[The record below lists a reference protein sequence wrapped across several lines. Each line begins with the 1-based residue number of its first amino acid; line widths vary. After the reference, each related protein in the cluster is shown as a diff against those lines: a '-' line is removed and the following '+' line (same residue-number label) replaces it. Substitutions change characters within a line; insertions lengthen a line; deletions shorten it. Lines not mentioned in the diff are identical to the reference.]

1 MSNSLSRRFS
11 TELQIGNV
19 RKRTAVML
27 NKTLTILGI
36 AILAS
41 GLVIL
46 APVAVSAQVSLS
58 LQDAITMGLQNNE
71 QYRSVLQEEER
82 ARQRIKEAR
91 AGILPDLKF
100 DASYTRVFEL
110 PTSVFSITN
119 QSTGQVETSVLKF
132 GTDYN
137 ASWGFSV
144 EQSLWEGGKV
154 FAAWSA
160 ARHYRHMTDA
170 SSRQANIDL
179 QTQVARAFL
188 TASLARRLVLVAE
201 KTLEVAEENL
211 AVASQKYEQGLVSE
225 YDHLR
230 AQVRVANLRP
240 SVIEARN
247 QRELADSQL
256 RILIGMPP
264 GDSLNLIESEPD
276 SSNWESLSLDA
287 LVSQAD
293 GQRPDLSAS
302 DFEVN
307 ILKDNLRAAKADYW
321 PVLKLHGSVNWQ
333 IQTDDFGFPY
343 DDRTRSWQG
352 MLTLSY
358 PIFDG
363 FRRSGMVGI
372 AKVDLSQAKLR
383 QQHLSNQVSLE
394 IEQARNR
401 FLDATE
407 RLGAQEE
414 TVGQAERGLAIAN
427 VRYESGVG
435 TQLEVMDAQ
444 LELTTARINAETAR
458 YDRLVARAEWRRAMG
473 EPVVAG
479 LAEK

>member
-1 MSNSLSRRFS
+1 M
-11 TELQIGNV
+11 
-19 RKRTAVML
+19 RKL
-27 NKTLTILGI
+27 KPTLLRPL
-36 AILAS
+36 ILAIVLS
-41 GLVIL
+41 GIVPGITK
-46 APVAVSAQVSLS
+46 AQVALS
-58 LQDAITMGLQNNE
+58 LKDAIEMGLQNNE

-91 AGILPDLKF
+91 SGILPELKF

-110 PTSVFSITN
+110 PTSVFSITDP
-119 QSTGQVETSVLKF
+119 STGDVQTNILKF

-137 ASWGFSV
+137 ATWGFSV

-160 ARHYRHMTDA
+160 ARHYRSMTDA
-170 SSRQANIDL
+170 ISRQANIDL
-179 QTQVARAFL
+179 QSRVARAFL
-188 TASLARRLVLVAE
+188 TASLARRLVTVAE
-201 KTLEVAEENL
+201 QTLEVAEENL
-211 AVASQKYEQGLVSE
+211 AVATKKYEQGLVSE

-230 AQVRVANLRP
+230 AQVRVANRRP

-256 RILIGMPP
+256 RMLIGMAP
-264 GDSLNLIESEPD
+264 GDSLDLVQSEPD
-276 SSNWESLSLDA
+276 SANWESLNLDA
-287 LVSQAD
+287 LVAQAAD
-293 GQRPDLSAS
+293 RRPDLSAAEY
-302 DFEVN
+302 EVN
-307 ILKDNLRAAKADYW
+307 ILKDNLRATKADYW
-321 PVLKLHGSVNWQ
+321 PTLKLHGSIDWQ

-343 DDRTRSWQG
+343 DDRTRSYQG

-363 FRRSGMVGI
+363 FRRSGTVGV

-383 QQHLSNQVSLE
+383 RQQLSKQAALE

-407 RLGAQEE
+407 RLRAQEE
-414 TVGQAERGLAIAN
+414 TVEQAERGLSIAN

-435 TQLEVMDAQ
+435 TQLEVLDAQ
-444 LELTTARINAETAR
+444 LVLTTARINAETAR
-458 YDRLVARAEWRRAMG
+458 HDRLLARAEWRRAMG
-473 EPVVAG
+473 EPVVIG